1 MGDVPL
7 IGLTTL
13 FVGLGILLS
22 NELGYEKFNL
32 LNQSTQSREIP
43 MIEIN
48 TLRTANLNKVSVF
61 ENIQM
66 IIIGVISSEL
76 GALA

>member
-48 TLRTANLNKVSVF
+48 TLRTANLNKFSVF